1 MHTNKPEVIFENEH
15 FIALNKP
22 AGMLSI
28 PDRKQSEPSL
38 KDMLIEKYNE
48 IFTVHRLDK
57 GTSGVIVFAKD
68 QETHKQLSQLFEGR
82 DVEKYYVGLV
92 HGKVTDDKGTID
104 APIMEHPGKN
114 GKMVINAKGKTSLT
128 DYEVVERFR
137 LFSWVKFRIH
147 TGRTHQIRIHMQQLG
162 HSIVCDEYYGT
173 PDPILVSTLK
183 KRFNLAKSEEAERPL
198 MARLALHSSL
208 LKFDLSGEHYEL
220 EAEMPKD
227 LRALLQQLRKWN
239 ALV

>member
-1 MHTNKPEVIFENEH
+1 MHINKAEIILENEN

-38 KDMLIEKYNE
+38 KDMLIEKYGE

-114 GKMVINAKGKTSLT
+114 GKMVINAKGKPSLT
-128 DYEVVERFR
+128 DYEVLERFR
-137 LFSWVKFRIH
+137 LFTWVKFQIH

-173 PDPILVSTLK
+173 PDPVLLSSLK

-208 LKFDLSGEHYEL
+208 LKFDLNGEHYEL
-220 EAEMPKD
+220 LAEVPKD
-227 LRALLQQLRKWN
+227 LKALLQQLRKWN
-239 ALV
+239 G